1 MLAASLDWER
11 IVGLVAQPDAIP
23 VFLMI
28 GLVALFAALSATEQD
43 NRKDS
48 TAD

>member
-1 MLAASLDWER
+1 MLAASVDWAR
-11 IVGLVAQPDAIP
+11 IAGFLVQPDAIP

-43 NRKDS
+43 ARKDRA
-48 TAD
+48 AD